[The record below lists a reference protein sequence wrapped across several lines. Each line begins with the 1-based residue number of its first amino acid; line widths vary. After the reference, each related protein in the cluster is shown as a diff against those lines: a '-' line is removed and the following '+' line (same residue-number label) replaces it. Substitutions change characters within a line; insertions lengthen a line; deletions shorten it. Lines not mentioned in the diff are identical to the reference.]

1 MASALP
7 QQILSQSE
15 QFGYVDES
23 GRVFIDINWYLLLYN
38 ISSHVLGAA
47 STQGGGTSPSP
58 ISSIDLIAFVDLDA
72 AGTDVPQAYRQD
84 LNTRLLQDVLPDPV
98 PQAQPAAPVTVG
110 ASPYTWSAPF
120 TGCLSITGG
129 TVSAISIIRQG
140 TTVATGITAGLV
152 PVSKLDQV
160 KITYSVLPTVVFLPT

>member
-1 MASALP
+1 MPSALP
-7 QQILSQSE
+7 QQILAQSE
-15 QFGYVDES
+15 QFGSVDKD

-38 ISSHVLGAA
+38 ISSHVLGTPSSSSGSSSAA
-47 STQGGGTSPSP
+47 P
-58 ISSIDLIAFVDLDA
+58 ISAIDLISFVDIDA
-72 AGTDVPQAYRQD
+72 AGADVPMTYRQD

-98 PQAQPAAPVTVG
+98 PLAQPAAPVTVG

-152 PVSKLDQV
+152 PVSKFDQV